1 LAHELLTHGGLIAG
15 VLLTAAALVLRLA
28 TLNRHIRG
36 RLFASAVAFAVY
48 ATAAA
53 LVAYGPLTAA
63 LRQPIGAFAPML
75 LVLGLINA
83 GVAVAL
89 NPWKSDR
96 VSERFPNIVQDALA
110 IALFAFVAILMLQE
124 RILATTAVSV
134 VVVGLALQDTL
145 GNLFAG
151 LAIQIE
157 KPFRVGHWV
166 HIAGRDGM
174 ITEITWRATK
184 IHTKTGNF
192 VVIPNSALAKDTI
205 INYSEPHRATC
216 LEIDVGASYDATP
229 SDVKT
234 TILDALGRDPI
245 LTHDRPPQVLVVDF
259 APSAVTYRI
268 RVWTDDFALYE
279 MVTDRVR
286 SLVYYAFRRRGITIP
301 YPVQVQIAQE
311 AGAAVRRLDDSA
323 VRAALDAVDI
333 FKSLGSDQRVG
344 LVAAARPVVYSAD
357 EIIVRQGD
365 PGSSMFVVVEGE
377 ARVTLDGE
385 GLEVARFAGSGF
397 FGEMSLLTGEPRTAT
412 VTAVT
417 DCTLLEITAEA
428 FRRFVLANP
437 SALEDVTQATAARAV
452 ELVQVRVSSSP
463 PRAPEAPASFLGRV
477 RKFLR
482 L

>member
-1 LAHELLTHGGLIAG
+1 
-15 VLLTAAALVLRLA
+15 
-28 TLNRHIRG
+28 
-36 RLFASAVAFAVY
+36 
-48 ATAAA
+48 
-53 LVAYGPLTAA
+53 
-63 LRQPIGAFAPML
+63 
-75 LVLGLINA
+75 
-83 GVAVAL
+83 
-89 NPWKSDR
+89 
-96 VSERFPNIVQDALA
+96 
-110 IALFAFVAILMLQE
+110 
-124 RILATTAVSV
+124 
-134 VVVGLALQDTL
+134 
-145 GNLFAG
+145 
-151 LAIQIE
+151 
-157 KPFRVGHWV
+157 
-166 HIAGRDGM
+166 
-174 ITEITWRATK
+174 
-184 IHTKTGNF
+184 
-192 VVIPNSALAKDTI
+192 
-205 INYSEPHRATC
+205 
-216 LEIDVGASYDATP
+216 
-229 SDVKT
+229 
-234 TILDALGRDPI
+234 
-245 LTHDRPPQVLVVDF
+245 VVDF

-279 MVTDRVR
+279 IVTDRVR

-311 AGAAVRRLDDSA
+311 AGGAVRRLDDSE
-323 VRAALDAVDI
+323 VRAALDAVDV

-377 ARVTLDGE
+377 ARVTLDGD

-397 FGEMSLLTGEPRTAT
+397 FGEMSLLTGERRTAT

-417 DCTLLEITAEA
+417 DCTLLEITGEA